1 MYKLVFFGAP
11 GAGKGT
17 IAKIIEDK
25 LGLLQISTGDLFRQ
39 AIKDQ
44 TELGKKVSSILAA
57 GDLVP
62 DELTIA
68 IVEERVKKDDCKNGY
83 ILDGFPRTMIQAKEW
98 EKIAPVDKAVYFDV
112 SDELVKKRLGGR
124 RLCQKCGKIYNI
136 HFMQPKV
143 DGICDVDGGELIT
156 RPDDQEDAIANRL
169 DVYHKQT
176 APLMDF
182 YKEIGKMVTI
192 DASVSPEDSFSQFR
206 EAAGI

>member
-1 MYKLVFFGAP
+1 MHKLVFFGAP

-17 IAKIIEDK
+17 IAKIIEDE

-136 HFMQPKV
+136 HFMKPKV
-143 DGICDVDGGELIT
+143 DGVCDIDGGELIT

-192 DASVSPEDSFSQFR
+192 DAGVSPEDSFSQFR
-206 EAAGI
+206 KVVGI